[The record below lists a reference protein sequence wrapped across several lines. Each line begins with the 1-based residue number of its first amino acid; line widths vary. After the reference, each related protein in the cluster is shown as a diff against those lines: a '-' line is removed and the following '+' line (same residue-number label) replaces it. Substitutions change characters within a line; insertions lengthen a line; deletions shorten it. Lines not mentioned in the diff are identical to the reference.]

1 MIAILHLR
9 APNHILTEERR
20 ILDALKRGEEE
31 DEKVPSQDKYN
42 ATRLTQ
48 NRRDLSRED
57 RHFEDILE
65 EAERNN
71 IRVLL

>member
-1 MIAILHLR
+1 MIVILHLR
-9 APNHILTEERR
+9 APNHILTEERK